1 MEYHGSMLTFPA
13 TELKNRLGEVL
24 AHARLGPVA
33 ITRHGKVVAHLTPV
47 REGNSAPADPAR
59 PTRRGLTRGEEERLA
74 RLCASGDL
82 RPSRWLR
89 AGDRRL
95 LAGVATMLASQPE
108 FDRVRLLAL
117 AERLSP
123 GITAPAAFARWLE
136 HAPLKA
142 ARLMP
147 LVRAELHRRR

>member
-1 MEYHGSMLTFPA
+1 MLTVAA
-13 TELKNRLGEVL
+13 TRLKNRLGEVL

-47 REGNSAPADPAR
+47 REAATPAMRRPAAPR
-59 PTRRGLTRGEEERLA
+59 QGLGRAEEERLV

-89 AGDRRL
+89 AGDRML

-123 GITAPAAFARWLE
+123 GMTGPEAFGRWLE
-136 HAPLKA
+136 HAPVKP
-142 ARLMP
+142 ARLLP
-147 LVRAELHRRR
+147 LVRAELRRPR

>member
-1 MEYHGSMLTFPA
+1 MDQ
-13 TELKNRLGEVL
+13 
-24 AHARLGPVA
+24 
-33 ITRHGKVVAHLTPV
+33 RH
-47 REGNSAPADPAR
+47 
-59 PTRRGLTRGEEERLA
+59 EEERLV

-108 FDRVRLLAL
+108 FPRMRLLVL
-117 AERLSP
+117 AERLHP
-123 GITAPAAFARWLE
+123 GMSTPKGFARWLE
-136 HAPLKA
+136 NAPVKA

-147 LVRAELHRRR
+147 MVRARMRHAK